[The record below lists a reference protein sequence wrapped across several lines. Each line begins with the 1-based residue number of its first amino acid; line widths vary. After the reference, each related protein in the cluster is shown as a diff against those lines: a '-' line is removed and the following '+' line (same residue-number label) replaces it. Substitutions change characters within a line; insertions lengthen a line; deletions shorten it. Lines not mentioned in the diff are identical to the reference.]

1 MSLFTNNVIF
11 CTQHDHLDVL
21 EGAEL
26 VAGDEKSDKA
36 RHGGDRA
43 RVEVGQGGVRAVVEF
58 LSSTIS
64 GVVFVVIKTTIVA
77 MT

>member
-1 MSLFTNNVIF
+1 MGSFAH
-11 CTQHDHLDVL
+11 QDHLDVL

-43 RVEVGQGGVRAVVEF
+43 RVEVGQGGVRAET
-58 LSSTIS
+58 LSTMMITRDVSLS
-64 GVVFVVIKTTIVA
+64 QNQYVQRK
-77 MT
+77 